1 MREERIQKNLKV
13 ILTETELL
21 KLAREMAKA
30 QADLM
35 AAQNRKAEIVS
46 ELNAAIKKHHAD
58 VEEFSRTVGN
68 GYVYRD
74 IDCRVIFD
82 HPEPNLK
89 TVIRLDDFSEVS
101 SERMTDQERQL
112 SIRFYERTQEQTL
125 QEAEQRLA
133 DVVSEPVCTVCMG
146 SRQVGD
152 LMCPECNGTGKPK
165 ADPE

>member
-13 ILTETELL
+13 ILTEPELL

-58 VEEFSRTVGN
+58 VEEFSRTIGN

-74 IDCRVIFD
+74 VECRVIFD
-82 HPEPNLK
+82 HPEPSLK

-101 SERMTDQERQL
+101 TERMTDQDRQT
-112 SIRFYERTQEQTL
+112 SIRFDGASEGTHL
-125 QEAEQRLA
+125 Q
-133 DVVSEPVCTVCMG
+133 
-146 SRQVGD
+146 
-152 LMCPECNGTGKPK
+152 
-165 ADPE
+165 